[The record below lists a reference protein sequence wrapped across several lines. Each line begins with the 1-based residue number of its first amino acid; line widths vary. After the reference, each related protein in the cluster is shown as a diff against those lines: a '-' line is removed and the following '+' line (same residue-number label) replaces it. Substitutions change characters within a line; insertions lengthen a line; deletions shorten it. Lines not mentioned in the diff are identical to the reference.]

1 MNNKKIYK
9 FETEWA
15 GRKLSIE
22 KGNLANQT
30 SNSLRVQYG
39 ETVVLATVVRSPY
52 EREGISWFPLMVDYE
67 ERLYAAGKI
76 KGSRFIK
83 REGRPTDEAVLNGR
97 MVDRA
102 IRPLFNDKDR
112 NEIQVVLTILSI
124 DGENV
129 PGTVGLIAA
138 SFALHLSPIDWK
150 GPIGGVRIGMKEG
163 KFIVNPSYTEIKE
176 GDLDLVVAGDKNK
189 IIMIEAGANEVN
201 EKDMFDAMELARK
214 EIAPLIDFV
223 EKIKK
228 ELPEEESITVE
239 EKVEETTESQKAM
252 DEFLEENIDKYLFDK
267 VLNSKTKRKQQVEK
281 LKESLMEFLESK
293 EFEEGEIKA
302 AVKKIDKYIDGAV
315 TNALLER
322 EQRVDGRKLTEIR
335 KLSAEV
341 ALLPRPHG
349 SGLFD
354 RGQTQVMT
362 VTTLGAP
369 GEEQILDGMEG
380 DEVKHFMHHY
390 NFPSFSVGET
400 GFMRGPSRRDLGHG
414 ALAEKALEPVLP
426 SREDFPYTIRLVSE
440 VLSSNGSSSMGAVCG
455 STLALMDAG
464 VPIKKP
470 VAGIAIGL
478 ASNDDM
484 SKWKVLTDIQ
494 DLEDGKGGMDFKVAG
509 TKDGITAIQLDTKT
523 LGIGSDICKEALERG
538 LKARL
543 EILDVIKG
551 AIEEPRKELS
561 PYAPRVVS
569 FKINPDKI
577 RDVIGPGGK
586 MINEIIAETGVSIN
600 IEDDGSVFI
609 ASADAEGLD
618 RAIKWV
624 KDIVRE
630 VQAGELFQGKVTRL
644 MDFGAFVEVLPK
656 QEGLVHISELAH
668 GRTEKVE
675 DVVKVGDIIPVKVLE
690 IDKMGR
696 INLSFKATQPKPE
709 GAERREGSGD
719 RRSSGDRRD
728 RGTEKKKDFKGKF
741 FGKK

>member
-494 DLEDGKGGMDFKVAG
+494 DLEDGKGEMDFKVAG